1 MKTLSSKSKLIK
13 ENNTK
18 KLIFRTY
25 SKNFSWFSNVRRHI
39 DSLIEPGPRENTSSI
54 QDTNLS
60 MYTNMRQFQSFL
72 TKNAYD
78 MSVNNEYDLWPH
90 TNFGTIDN
98 PSLIFCASS
107 TWRMVICTGPGSEEE
122 SSTHEK
128 MYMIIRE
135 GPIHRCIMCGQCF
148 KLVNLKDDMYDP
160 QNQYYSSV
168 FTEVSSKVVSDPEL
182 MPWILNPFVS
192 HDLNMNQS
200 NIIPEQRSYMFV
212 NADEADH
219 IMTDPAYR
227 MQKYKELEEYFFK
240 ILTVSAELERQ
251 SSYIRSS
258 ERDKVTIPK
267 DIYETWYEVERAI
280 QNFDRVFNRHE
291 KLAGR
296 SLIDPENHERRER
309 RMNERKE
316 ARQKDNYTYFFGNL
330 TEQEQQYR
338 DYYESDVEET
348 KDYELLNQ
356 IKDETYL
363 RNSNDFKL
371 DNYEFSESLNLI
383 TDREAVNDFLGKSL
397 FKYKYRKVSD
407 NKFLKRNERVITR
420 SLERLKN
427 NKNFTTE
434 INQLLENHYVEGKF
448 NISQLLSKA
457 DQVKGLDPFLNF
469 IAEEG
474 YNQFLDYYEDDID
487 EHENMTYYKDLNIRE
502 KIRFAECYENHFNLR
517 NHLQN
522 YYVSIPKRPYDS
534 KMSVVKNFFEDL
546 IDFNNRVKPIT
557 RNLAFIDKTSKYQ
570 VIGLN
575 EKTITE
581 DERYKKVLN
590 FNKVGSNFIEELK
603 NESKL

>member
-1 MKTLSSKSKLIK
+1 
-13 ENNTK
+13 
-18 KLIFRTY
+18 
-25 SKNFSWFSNVRRHI
+25 
-39 DSLIEPGPRENTSSI
+39 
-54 QDTNLS
+54 
-60 MYTNMRQFQSFL
+60 
-72 TKNAYD
+72 
-78 MSVNNEYDLWPH
+78 
-90 TNFGTIDN
+90 
-98 PSLIFCASS
+98 
-107 TWRMVICTGPGSEEE
+107 
-122 SSTHEK
+122 
-128 MYMIIRE
+128 
-135 GPIHRCIMCGQCF
+135 
-148 KLVNLKDDMYDP
+148 
-160 QNQYYSSV
+160 
-168 FTEVSSKVVSDPEL
+168 
-182 MPWILNPFVS
+182 
-192 HDLNMNQS
+192 
-200 NIIPEQRSYMFV
+200 
-212 NADEADH
+212 
-219 IMTDPAYR
+219 
-227 MQKYKELEEYFFK
+227 
-240 ILTVSAELERQ
+240 
-251 SSYIRSS
+251 
-258 ERDKVTIPK
+258 
-267 DIYETWYEVERAI
+267 
-280 QNFDRVFNRHE
+280 
-291 KLAGR
+291 
-296 SLIDPENHERRER
+296 
-309 RMNERKE
+309 MNERKE